1 MSEKISPE
9 IRFKWFTDDWEPRK
23 LGEIAEIIGGGTP
36 STNNPTYWDGDIDWY
51 APAEIGEQIFAKGSV
66 RKITKEGLSHC
77 SARILPA
84 YKTVLFTS
92 RAGIGNMAIL
102 QHPAATN
109 QGFQSLVCHND
120 IEPYFVFSMGNN
132 IKAAAECVATGSTFD
147 EISGKKLSKLEFM
160 FPDIAEQQVIGACFK
175 NIDMLIT
182 IHKHKLTKLQL
193 LKKSMLTKMFPKDGA
208 RVPEIRFRGFH
219 GDWEQRTLGEIA
231 KEKLSNGLMNNQSDE
246 PTKVRHINVI
256 DMYTPDK
263 IHISDLTYSKY
274 DEAAIKKCNVEYGD
288 IFMTRSSLKPEGIAE
303 ANVLLN
309 SGKYVYDDH
318 LIRLKVIQNA
328 YDPIFVKISL
338 GNKMIKSQF
347 IQKSK
352 TAAFTTIG
360 QDDVAGCSGMFPCYK
375 EQQKIGNY
383 FMNLDYII
391 TLHQRKLSKLQKIK
405 QAMLSKLFV

>member
-1 MSEKISPE
+1 
-9 IRFKWFTDDWEPRK
+9 
-23 LGEIAEIIGGGTP
+23 
-36 STNNPTYWDGDIDWY
+36 
-51 APAEIGEQIFAKGSV
+51 
-66 RKITKEGLSHC
+66 
-77 SARILPA
+77 
-84 YKTVLFTS
+84 
-92 RAGIGNMAIL
+92 
-102 QHPAATN
+102 
-109 QGFQSLVCHND
+109 
-120 IEPYFVFSMGNN
+120 
-132 IKAAAECVATGSTFD
+132 
-147 EISGKKLSKLEFM
+147 M

>member
-1 MSEKISPE
+1 MSEKITPE

-208 RVPEIRFRGFH
+208 RVPEIRFQGFH
-219 GDWEQRTLGEIA
+219 NDWEHRKILDEAEIITGGTPSTKVPEYWNQPEIPWLSSGEVHKKYITATDALISRLGFENSSAQLVKENSVLIA
-231 KEKLSNGLMNNQSDE
+231 LAGQGKTRGTVAINRIPLTTNQSIAAMTFNEEMYPYFVFSNLDNRYE
-246 PTKVRHINVI
+246 ELRKISSGDGARGGLNKQLVGNVI
-256 DMYTPDK
+256 IPFPSFDEQKAIGDFFM
-263 IHISDLTYSKY
+263 DLNT
-274 DEAAIKKCNVEYGD
+274 
-288 IFMTRSSLKPEGIAE
+288 L
-303 ANVLLN
+303 
-309 SGKYVYDDH
+309 
-318 LIRLKVIQNA
+318 
-328 YDPIFVKISL
+328 
-338 GNKMIKSQF
+338 
-347 IQKSK
+347 
-352 TAAFTTIG
+352 
-360 QDDVAGCSGMFPCYK
+360 
-375 EQQKIGNY
+375 
-383 FMNLDYII
+383 I
-391 TLHQRKLSKLQKIK
+391 TLHQRKLSKLQQIK
-405 QAMLSKLFV
+405 QAILSKLFV